1 MRILF
6 EVSLVSFLTTVRM
19 KPEPP
24 WWQFKGKQE
33 RKVGMRNLVMA
44 GQIEAHGNGIRR
56 RERS

>member
-24 WWQFKGKQE
+24 WWQFKG
-33 RKVGMRNLVMA
+33 N
-44 GQIEAHGNGIRR
+44 R
-56 RERS
+56 REKLA

>member
-24 WWQFKGKQE
+24 WLAIQGEQE